1 MTSLIP
7 TMWSFL
13 TYFSFDDLRRS
24 IVRLSNAGFSFSPTY
39 STDSKTW
46 QVYYNRQAML
56 STLGHLI
63 TPLFG
68 VDICISYILEL
79 LMFK

>member
-1 MTSLIP
+1 MTSLILQCGR
-7 TMWSFL
+7 FL

-24 IVRLSNAGFSFSPTY
+24 IVRLSNTGFSFSPTY

-46 QVYYNRQAML
+46 QVYYNRKAML

-63 TPLFG
+63 TPLFWG
-68 VDICISYILEL
+68 RYLYIIY
-79 LMFK
+79 FGIVNV